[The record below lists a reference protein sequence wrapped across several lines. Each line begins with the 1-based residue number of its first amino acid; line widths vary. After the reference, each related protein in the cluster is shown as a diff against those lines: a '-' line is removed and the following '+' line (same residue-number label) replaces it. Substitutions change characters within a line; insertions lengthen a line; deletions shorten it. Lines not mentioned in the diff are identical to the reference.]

1 MILEVYEKL
10 ELKSIVMLLR
20 FKCKLRLK
28 GI

>member
-10 ELKSIVMLLR
+10 ELKSIVILLR
-20 FKCKLRLK
+20 LKCKLRLK